1 MTEFHP
7 ASEEILDITDNILAA
22 LDGETAAVGLYVLTC
37 VISNI
42 IIQTAPS
49 KETALETI
57 VRMSAA
63 IKKNVI
69 DLDDEGICG
78 WNEKNLQ

>member
-7 ASEEILDITDNILAA
+7 ASEEILDITDDILAA
-22 LDGETAAVGLYVLTC
+22 LDGETAVVGLYVLTC

-42 IIQTAPS
+42 IIQTALS

-63 IKKNVI
+63 IKKNVL
-69 DLDDEGICG
+69 DLDDEGICA

>member
-7 ASEEILDITDNILAA
+7 ASEEILDITDDILAA

-63 IKKNVI
+63 IKKNVL
-69 DLDDEGICG
+69 DLDDEGICA